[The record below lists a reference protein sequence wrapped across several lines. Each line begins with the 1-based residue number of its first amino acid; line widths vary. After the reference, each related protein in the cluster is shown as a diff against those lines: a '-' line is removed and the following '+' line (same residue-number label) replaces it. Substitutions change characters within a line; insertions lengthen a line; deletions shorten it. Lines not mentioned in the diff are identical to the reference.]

1 MKEWS
6 DTVRDNLR
14 ALHYWRRI
22 TDGLAI
28 ITVVGL
34 SLGVILW
41 FVQAL

>member
-14 ALHYWRRI
+14 ALHYLRRL

-28 ITVVGL
+28 LTVVGL
-34 SLGVILW
+34 SLGAILW